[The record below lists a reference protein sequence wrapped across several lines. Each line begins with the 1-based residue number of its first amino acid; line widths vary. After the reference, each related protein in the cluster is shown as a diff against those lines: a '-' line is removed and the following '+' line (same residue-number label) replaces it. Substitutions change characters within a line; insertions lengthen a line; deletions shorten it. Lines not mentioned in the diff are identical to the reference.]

1 MFFGAVWLRKI
12 SLRVGRDRDCIF
24 TARRL
29 NLLTLYVKFGGLNFC
44 SEFVDFRRFE
54 KRKI

>member
-1 MFFGAVWLRKI
+1 MLFKAVWLRKI

-29 NLLTLYVKFGGLNFC
+29 NLPTFYVKSSGLNFC

-54 KRKI
+54 K